1 MKPLSRRIYAI
12 AAIALAAVIFVGV
25 NIAADTTLTTEQ
37 LDLTENGLYTLSP
50 GTKHIIENLKEPITL
65 KFYYSKKVAADYAQ
79 IQSYADRVRD
89 LLQRYAAIS
98 GGKIIVQE
106 IDPEPFTPEED
117 EATAAGLSAAPTDS
131 GDNVYFGLVGTNTID
146 GKETIAFFS
155 QDREPF
161 LEYDVTS
168 LIYHLATPKKPVLG
182 IITSLPMEMG
192 PGGMQA
198 MMAGQAQPYMAYQ
211 ELQASYT
218 TKMLQQDFT
227 AIPSDVDV
235 LMIAHPG
242 DLTDQQRYAIDQ
254 FVLKGGRALVFV
266 DPYAELANPNGAYD
280 PNGAGAVMSDLP
292 KLFKAW
298 GISYDPAKVVIDRDL
313 AQRVQTADQRN
324 PVQSYPIWLKLGP
337 DQFDQHDQI
346 TASLQNLNLA
356 SAGALIPAKGAT
368 TKFSPLV
375 TTSNDASLVD
385 AVQVR
390 LNPRPQDLMD
400 QIGPIGHQYTL
411 AARISGPAKTAFPK
425 GPPDGGEAKSE
436 VKSAKDINV
445 VVMADADVF
454 DDRFWVHYDNL
465 FGKRI
470 ASPFADNGAFILN
483 AVENLTGSNDLISL
497 RTRATSDRPFV
508 VVRQLQADAQTE
520 FQQEADTLQARLTD
534 TQQRLHDLEQGGG
547 DANSKSASL
556 TPAQQAEI
564 QKFKRDLIETR
575 SELRDVQHNLR
586 KEVDALGSFLAFV
599 NIALVP
605 ILVALFALGLAVI
618 RRRRRARAIRV

>member
-1 MKPLSRRIYAI
+1 MKPVSRQIYAI
-12 AAIALAAVIFVGV
+12 AAIVLAAVVFVGI
-25 NIAADTTLTTEQ
+25 NIAADATLTTER
-37 LDLTENGLYTLSP
+37 LDLTENGLYTLAP
-50 GTKHIIENLKEPITL
+50 GTRHIIENLKEPITL

-79 IQSYADRVRD
+79 IQSYAEQVRD
-89 LLQRYAAIS
+89 LLQRYAALS
-98 GGKIIVQE
+98 HGKIVVEE

-146 GKETIAFFS
+146 GKETIAFFN
-155 QDREPF
+155 QDRQPF

-168 LIYHLATPKKPVLG
+168 LIYRLATPKKPVLG
-182 IITSLPMEMG
+182 IVTSLPMEMG

-211 ELQASYT
+211 GLEASYT
-218 TKMLQQDFT
+218 TRMLDQDFKT
-227 AIPSDVDV
+227 IPSDVGV

-242 DLTDQQRYAIDQ
+242 NLSDGQRYAIDQ

-266 DPYAELANPNGAYD
+266 DPYAELANPHGAYD
-280 PNGAGAVMSDLP
+280 PSGAGAVMSDLP

-298 GISYDPAKVVIDRDL
+298 GIAYDPAKIVIDGEL
-313 AQRVQTADQRN
+313 AQRVQTADPRN
-324 PVQSYPIWLKLGP
+324 PVQSYPIWLRLGP
-337 DQFDQHDQI
+337 DEFDQHDQI

-356 SAGALIPAKGAT
+356 SAGALMPAKGAT
-368 TKFSPLV
+368 THFAPLI
-375 TTSNDASLVD
+375 TTSDDANLVD

-400 QIGPIGHQYTL
+400 QIGPLGHQYTL
-411 AARISGPAKTAFPK
+411 AARITGPAKTAFPN
-425 GPPDGGEAKSE
+425 GAPDGGDAKQVKAAKS
-436 VKSAKDINV
+436 INV
-445 VVMADADVF
+445 VVMADADIF

-465 FGKRI
+465 FGKKI

-483 AVENLTGSNDLISL
+483 AVENLTGSDDLISL
-497 RTRATSDRPFV
+497 RTRATSDRPFI
-508 VVRQLQADAQTE
+508 VVRKLQADAQKD
-520 FQQEADTLQARLTD
+520 FQQEADMLQQRLTD

-547 DANSKSASL
+547 DANSKSAVLS
-556 TPAQQAEI
+556 PAQQAEV
-564 QKFKRDLIETR
+564 QKFKRELIDTR
-575 SELRDVQHNLR
+575 GELRDVQHNLR

-605 ILVALFALGLAVI
+605 ILVALFALGLAVV
-618 RRRRRARAIRV
+618 RRRRRARAIRM